1 MIPLYKRCFRPQNYC
16 LLDQNLVTMTETQ
29 QDYSQ
34 GLKTPFH
41 AAAASA
47 VRKALQEIEQNW
59 QGSLDGNDVEAV
71 HDLRVGTRRLRAAL
85 SVYEAAFPPKEFQ
98 RIERTMASLTD
109 SLGPARDT
117 DVLIE
122 HLKEAQGKI
131 EPMRESERIGLQA
144 LIDTLDG
151 QRLEQ
156 QKKLVKSMRKLNL
169 EQLAADLASVE
180 AGHSD

>member
-1 MIPLYKRCFRPQNYC
+1 
-16 LLDQNLVTMTETQ
+16 MTDTQ
-29 QDYSQ
+29 QDNSL

-59 QGSLDGNDVEAV
+59 HGSLAGNDVEAI

-85 SVYEAAFPPKEFQ
+85 SVYEAAFPPAEFR

-109 SLGPARDT
+109 ALGPARDT
-117 DVLIE
+117 DVLVE
-122 HLKEAQGKI
+122 HLKAAQEQI
-131 EPMRESERIGLQA
+131 DPMRESERVGLQS
-144 LIDTLDG
+144 LIDSLDA
-151 QRLEQ
+151 QRSDQ
-156 QKKLVKSMRKLNL
+156 QKKLGKSMRKLDL
-169 EQLAADLASVE
+169 EKLSADLASVE